1 MGGRE
6 VGWVGSDRQ
15 ERGERQTSERETGA
29 KKARGEIRR
38 RRQRRGDGRGGEEG
52 AHTYTQAGRQ
62 KSKQER
68 VKVKT
73 ITRGA
78 GSVRL
83 CAPPWK
89 CQALCSLTVSCTRRP
104 ESAGSLTK
112 TDSSN

>member
-1 MGGRE
+1 M
-6 VGWVGSDRQ
+6 GSDRQ
-15 ERGERQTSERETGA
+15 ERQKRGRQA
-29 KKARGEIRR
+29 KKARGESRR
-38 RRQRRGDGRGGEEG
+38 RRQRRGDRRGGRCI
-52 AHTYTQAGRQ
+52 HSGRQ
-62 KSKQER
+62 GSKQEG

-78 GSVRL
+78 GSVCL
-83 CAPPWK
+83 CAAPWK

>member
-1 MGGRE
+1 MSGRE
-6 VGWVGSDRQ
+6 VGWGAIDTREKRDRKERDRGKESQGRKQ
-15 ERGERQTSERETGA
+15 EKETEEREM
-29 KKARGEIRR
+29 
-38 RRQRRGDGRGGEEG
+38 GGEEG

-62 KSKQER
+62 GSKQEG

-83 CAPPWK
+83 CAAPWK